1 MHRLLIVD
9 DEPMLLQLLRRYLE
23 RQGYVVET
31 CQTAEQAILVFD
43 ANPADYAMVVT
54 DLTLPGAN
62 GADLI
67 ARLRTKNPALPALIS
82 SGYPYEPQ
90 LPGVEFLLK
99 PFLPQMLAEH
109 IARVLKY

>member
-1 MHRLLIVD
+1 MSRLLIVD

-31 CQTAEQAILVFD
+31 CENAEQAIALFD
-43 ANPADYAMVVT
+43 ADPGSFGMVVT

-62 GADLI
+62 GAELI
-67 ARLRTKNPALPALIS
+67 ASLRTKNPSLPALIS

-90 LPGVEFLLK
+90 LPGVEFLQK
-99 PFLPQMLAEH
+99 PFLPPMLAEH
-109 IARVLKY
+109 IARVLKR